1 MKKKLILLF
10 LSSFLVSWGF
20 SQIIAVSGSNYERIE
35 KACQLL
41 RTYDPGVYES
51 MVVHSIIQSYTDP
64 TEGKFSSTNR
74 IDNGNFWILIGKGSL
89 EERSINRL
97 AGTIFHESL
106 HMLFA
111 LSRFREG
118 RSASFYDLSGREKK
132 QEEFSIYKRTR
143 ELLIRLNTSS
153 WEIREYDDW
162 ASPYY

>member
-10 LSSFLVSWGF
+10 LSAFLVSCGF
-20 SQIIAVSGSNYERIE
+20 SQIIASSGSDSQRIVRACELIKIYEPNI
-35 KACQLL
+35 
-41 RTYDPGVYES
+41 YES
-51 MVVHSIIQSYTDP
+51 MVIHSIIQSYPNT

-74 IDNGNFWILIGKGSL
+74 INNGNFCVLIGKGSL

-111 LSRFREG
+111 LDRFREG
-118 RSASFYDLSGREKK
+118 RSASFYDLSAREKK

-143 ELLIRLNTSS
+143 ELLIRLNTSP

>member
-1 MKKKLILLF
+1 MKKLILLF
-10 LSSFLVSWGF
+10 LSLFFVSWGF
-20 SQIIAVSGSNYERIE
+20 CQMIMNGPNYERIMSACE
-35 KACQLL
+35 LIKA
-41 RTYDPGVYES
+41 YEPDVYES
-51 MVVHSIIQSYTDP
+51 IVSRSIIQSYANP
-64 TEGKFSSTNR
+64 QEGKFNSTNR
-74 IDNGNFWILIGKGSL
+74 IDNGDFWVLIGKGSL

-111 LSRFREG
+111 LKRFREG
-118 RSASFYDLSGREKK
+118 RSASFYDLSGGEKK

-143 ELLIRLNTSS
+143 ELLIRLNTSK